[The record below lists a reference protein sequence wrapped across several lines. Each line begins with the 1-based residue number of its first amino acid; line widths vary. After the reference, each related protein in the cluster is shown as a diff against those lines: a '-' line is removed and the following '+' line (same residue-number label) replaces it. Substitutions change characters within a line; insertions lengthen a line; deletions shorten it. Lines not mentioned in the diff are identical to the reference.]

1 MTTNDALAQLQ
12 GFFRELFQFDLA
24 DLDFG
29 LYRLFRLRREEIE
42 KFINESLPQE
52 VDTAFAEYS
61 TEERQRAHEEYEP
74 LKARMEEE
82 FGSEAL
88 LPDGSVA
95 PEIRQGAMGRSSRQ
109 LIADYE
115 NAHRKIAAVQ
125 VTEGH
130 KAEVFNH
137 LYAFFSRYYEDG
149 DFIPKQRYG
158 RAPYA
163 LWFEDG
169 ADSSHDVKYKNG
181 EYCVPA
187 EHAHFVRM
195 QGVSYH
201 GEEVFFSWATRDMHY
216 VKTVEH
222 FRDYTFKVVDL
233 TGEYRVRFTMTA
245 ANIAK
250 DNTKGKTRYFF
261 PRPDLAKWDAK
272 SRTFI
277 LPFEYRLPTPQE
289 VEQYGTN
296 SKGQAAILETSL
308 PKILSAVPDK
318 NLRALLQVDQ
328 RTGRQVETG
337 EPELPLLLKR
347 MRHFCR
353 KNTSDFFIH
362 KDLRGFLTRELEF
375 YIKDQI
381 LHALDVEADWDARRR
396 VIRVFR
402 RLADKVIDFLANI
415 EDTEKRLF
423 EKKKFVLETDYLI
436 PFQHVPET
444 FWREIAQNQAQLDEW
459 HAWGMLETEVNLF
472 DQSGEV
478 NAEFL
483 RAHPTLPVHT
493 RHFDRDFVW
502 HLLEALPFKDLDE
515 TADGLLVHGENYQAL
530 RLLENQY
537 ELSVQSAYLD
547 PPYNTSEE
555 TFVYKNFYRHSSW
568 LAMMYSRLSVLRDI
582 LADGALL
589 FIAIDDTELYNL
601 KMLVDDL
608 LGSDNYV
615 GTIVVQ
621 SNPRGRG
628 IHSYYATSHD
638 YYLVYTTNPY
648 KATIVDRPLTSEQ
661 ASEYKYHDSLS
672 SYRLLPFRRS
682 GGLSTPDERPNSEF
696 ALYYSETLG
705 KIIGVGGKHAK
716 DYPAPYE
723 PSSILCVP
731 SDEFE
736 VLELSPDKFW
746 ELAPKDTVVIMPVDS
761 NGYRRV
767 WRWSDRQKVLKA
779 AFNGEFVV
787 QKNDRGYSVFLKDRI
802 KLGRKPRTVWISS
815 KYDASSHGT
824 NLLQS
829 ILGKRRLFGYPKSL
843 YSTYDALYSAIGND
857 KFAKIVDIFAGSGTT
872 GHAIINM
879 NREDGGRRKFILV
892 EMGKYFDTVLLP
904 RIAKVMYSP
913 EWKNGKPK
921 RQATPEEAERTPR
934 VVKIIRLE
942 SYEDTLHNLAV
953 AAERTQGNARER
965 AIRKM
970 VGEEAYL
977 LRYWLELPLAEAES
991 TLGGLELAHPFAYRL
1006 EILTDEG
1013 PVYKPVDVVET
1024 FNYLYGLRVQRY
1036 ETWRNPKDG
1045 NREYRVVKATDR
1057 EGKRRILVL
1066 WRDMGDNYAP
1076 EKERAFLESKVA
1088 AMENTGAVWDEILIN
1103 GDTPT
1108 PRVYSLDP
1116 LFKRLMMGEAI

>member
-1 MTTNDALAQLQ
+1 MTINDALAQLQ

-61 TEERQRAHEEYEP
+61 AEERQRAHEEYES

-82 FGSEAL
+82 FGPEAL

-115 NAHRKIAAVQ
+115 DAHRKIAAVQ

-195 QGVSYH
+195 QGVPYH

-216 VKTVEH
+216 VKTAEH
-222 FRDYTFKVVDL
+222 FRDYAFKVSDL
-233 TGEYRVRFTMTA
+233 TGEYRVRFTMA
-245 ANIAK
+245 AASIPK
-250 DNTKGKTRYFF
+250 DNTKGKRRYFF

-296 SKGQAAILETSL
+296 SKGQESILQTTL
-308 PKILSAVPDK
+308 PKILDAAPDE

-328 RTGRQVETG
+328 RTSKQAEAG

-375 YIKDQI
+375 YIKDQV
-381 LHALDVEADWDARRR
+381 LHVMDLESDWDARRR

-402 RLADKVIDFLANI
+402 RLAEKVIDFLANI

-436 PFQHVPET
+436 PIQHVPET
-444 FWREIAQNQAQLDEW
+444 FWKEILSNEAQIAEW
-459 HAWGMLETEVNLF
+459 RAWGMLEAEADLFNPDGKVNT
-472 DQSGEV
+472 
-478 NAEFL
+478 AFL
-483 RAHPTLPVHT
+483 RENPTLILHT
-493 RHFDRDFVW
+493 RHFSRDFVRR
-502 HLLEALPFKDLDE
+502 LLGALPFDDLDE
-515 TADGLLVHGENYQAL
+515 ATDGLLVHGENWQAL
-530 RLLENQY
+530 NLLSEKY
-537 ELSVQSAYLD
+537 RERVKCVHID
-547 PPYNTSEE
+547 PPYNTQTSG
-555 TFVYKNFYRHSSW
+555 FLYKNDYQHSSW
-568 LAMMYSRLSVLRDI
+568 LAMMENRIAKAISLLSPTGHLQVHIDENEYERLNMLLDNSGIPDAGTVVWDKRNPMLGKKGIATQHEYVCWRTFAESPIYLRNKNILLILHKAREIVKKYGEVTPEARKEFSQWVRNYPGLTGGERAYQYLDEEGRVYRGVSLEAPELRTDPKFFQPLIHPVTGKPCPVPRNGWSRTPETLAQLFARGEILFGSDESVLPQRKVFLTEKSRRQMPSI
-582 LADGALL
+582 LQNPKRGKHDAD
-589 FIAIDDTELYNL
+589 
-601 KMLVDDL
+601 
-608 LGSDNYV
+608 
-615 GTIVVQ
+615 
-621 SNPRGRG
+621 
-628 IHSYYATSHD
+628 
-638 YYLVYTTNPY
+638 
-648 KATIVDRPLTSEQ
+648 
-661 ASEYKYHDSLS
+661 
-672 SYRLLPFRRS
+672 
-682 GGLSTPDERPNSEF
+682 
-696 ALYYSETLG
+696 TLG
-705 KIIGVGGKHAK
+705 ITF
-716 DYPAPYE
+716 PY
-723 PSSILCVP
+723 SH
-731 SDEFE
+731 
-736 VLELSPDKFW
+736 
-746 ELAPKDTVVIMPVDS
+746 PV
-761 NGYRRV
+761 
-767 WRWSDRQKVLKA
+767 
-779 AFNGEFVV
+779 
-787 QKNDRGYSVFLKDRI
+787 
-802 KLGRKPRTVWISS
+802 
-815 KYDASSHGT
+815 
-824 NLLQS
+824 
-829 ILGKRRLFGYPKSL
+829 SL
-843 YSTYDALYSAIGND
+843 YEDLIGAATENSSG
-857 KFAKIVDIFAGSGTT
+857 IVLDFFAGSGTT
-872 GHAIINM
+872 GHAVINL
-879 NREDGGRRKFILV
+879 NREDGGHRKFILV
-892 EMGKYFDTVLLP
+892 EMGEYFDTVLLP

-913 EWKNGKPK
+913 EWKDGKPK
-921 RQATPEEAERTPR
+921 RQATAEEAERAPR

-953 AAERTQGNARER
+953 AAERTQGDAREQ

-1036 ETWRNPKDG
+1036 ETWRNPQDG

-1057 EGKRRILVL
+1057 ESKRRVLVL
-1066 WRDMGDNYAP
+1066 WRDMGDDYAP
-1076 EKERAFLESKVA
+1076 EKERAFLESKIA
-1088 AMENTGAVWDEILIN
+1088 AMENAGEVWDEILIN